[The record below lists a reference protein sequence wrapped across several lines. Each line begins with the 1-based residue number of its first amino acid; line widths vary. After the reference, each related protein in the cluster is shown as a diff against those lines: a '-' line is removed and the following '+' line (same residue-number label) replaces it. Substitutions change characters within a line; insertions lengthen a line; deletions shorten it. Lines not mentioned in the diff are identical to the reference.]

1 MAKRAPVGSL
11 DRFEA
16 GTFEHGGKTRQVFRR
31 GTGPAVLVIAE
42 MPGITP
48 RVLGFAER
56 VADLGCTAVLP
67 HLFGDPGR
75 DPVAGGKAASIRYLV
90 SSVVP
95 TCVSREF
102 VTLATGRT
110 SPVVEWLRAL
120 ARHEHGRCGG
130 PGVGAV
136 GMCFTGGYA
145 LALSTIPEVVAP
157 VLAQPSLPA
166 PFGARRKAAIDISPE
181 DMAVVEERCAAGLRV
196 VGLRFEGDR
205 LVPAARFAAL
215 QERLGAAF
223 VAVDLPDGSAHPDAI
238 GPPHSTLTEHV
249 VDEPGERTHDALELV
264 LRHFADHLLTPPA
277 TGDPAGDPGDGT
289 EPAAGTGVEAAVDG
303 E

>member
-1 MAKRAPVGSL
+1 MAHEAPVSTI

-16 GTFEHGGKTRQVFRR
+16 DTFEHAGKARQVFRR

-67 HLFGDPGR
+67 HLFGQPGR
-75 DPVAGGKAASIRYLV
+75 DIRSGGKAAAAGYLL
-90 SSVVP
+90 SSLVP
-95 TCVSREF
+95 ACVSREF
-102 VTLATGRT
+102 VMLATGRT

-120 ARHEHGRCGG
+120 ARHEHRRLGG

-157 VLAQPSLPA
+157 VLAQPSMPVTI
-166 PFGARRKAAIDISPE
+166 GRRRRHNIDISP
-181 DMAVVEERCAAGLRV
+181 DDLAVVKDRCAHGLRV
-196 VGLRFEGDR
+196 VGLRFAGDR
-205 LVPAARFAAL
+205 LVSADRFAFL
-215 QERLGAAF
+215 REQLGDAF
-223 VAVDLPDGSAHPDAI
+223 VSVELPDDAAHPDTP
-238 GPPHSTLTEHV
+238 GPPHSTLTEHL
-249 VDEPGERTHDALELV
+249 VDDPGTPTRDALDLV
-264 LRHFADHLLTPPA
+264 LAHFRENLLP
-277 TGDPAGDPGDGT
+277 TGG
-289 EPAAGTGVEAAVDG
+289 
-303 E
+303 